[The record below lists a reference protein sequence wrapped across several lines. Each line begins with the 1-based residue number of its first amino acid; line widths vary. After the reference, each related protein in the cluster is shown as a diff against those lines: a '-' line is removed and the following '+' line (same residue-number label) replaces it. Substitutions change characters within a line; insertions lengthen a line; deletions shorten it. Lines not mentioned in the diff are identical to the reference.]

1 MSKISELGRIRGL
14 AVKSQDLFVTVNLE
28 QGSNGTKNITRSEL
42 IKAIQQDQF
51 DDIKIT
57 GGTASNII
65 INFSDI
71 LNTKITNSELSN
83 STITDSLL
91 INPNIDLDNNI
102 SSIEDEDIFIIKSAT
117 TGSLVTFSWSD
128 FADEFVKQN
137 KIYVSEDG
145 YSASEGNGSYL
156 KPYASLDDAF
166 DFAQDSPN
174 PVSISVMPGNY
185 YTNGNLPLPDNC
197 SLIGTN
203 GQYSTNIIMNEGFE
217 KNNAVLVGS
226 GCYVQGFAF
235 VDQEIDNFDNPT
247 VGFAIAFRPG
257 ALILR
262 SPYIRDV
269 SQISNYR
276 RESIAAPLDPRN
288 SLGGIEDLG
297 GNDHPNPLVGRGGG
311 VLLADRAI
319 LNQNSVFPYMLA
331 FGATP
336 RSPNGLGY
344 VAKNGAGINGIGSI
358 TIFQRCAFYA
368 LNGGQITLNNSGTQ
382 FGDISMRAKGFTP
395 VVDPYQT
402 SVDLITSPSTADII
416 DDNTDSIIDDM
427 WDYLVNEG
435 YEVDEE
441 FTRRDARNLIKSISF
456 DLASGSQTSVRNF
469 SAGFFDYKADL
480 VFDPNG
486 FAGTDKILINAF
498 TDSFDFISLEL
509 QALTAVTAEQ
519 TMINGLIEDV
529 LKETITNP
537 QTLNFGSLIES
548 IGHQFNLAGAGVNK
562 NALPLNFRR
571 VGQPL
576 AASGSVLEEA
586 GGRVRWSGADEL
598 NNQYFAR
605 GLKINGRTGRL
616 EGRPFTSSVR
626 RLARRAAN
634 SRTFT

>member
-1 MSKISELGRIRGL
+1 MTKISELGKITAPNTRPG
-14 AVKSQDLFVTVNLE
+14 DLFVTVSLDLGE
-28 QGSNGTKNITRSEL
+28 QGTKNITRSEL
-42 IKAIQQDQF
+42 VKSIQREPF
-51 DDIKIT
+51 NEINIT
-57 GGTASNII
+57 GGSISNVA
-65 INFSDI
+65 
-71 LNTKITNSELSN
+71 LTNS
-83 STITDSLL
+83 DL
-91 INPNIDLDNNI
+91 IDPNIDLT
-102 SSIEDEDIFIIKSAT
+102 SSISNITDDDYFVVKDQT
-117 TGSLVTFSWSD
+117 TGELVSFSWAD

-145 YSASEGNGSYL
+145 YSANTGNGSYL

-166 DFAQDSPN
+166 VFAQSSPN

-185 YTNGNLPLPDNC
+185 YTNGNLELPDNC

-217 KNNAVLVGS
+217 QNNAILVGS

-235 VDQEIDNFDNPT
+235 VNQEIDNFDDPT

-276 RESIAAPLDPRN
+276 RQNIAAPLNPQN

-297 GNDHPNPLVGRGGG
+297 GSDHPNPLVGRGGG
-311 VLLADRAI
+311 VLLADRSI
-319 LNQNSVFPYMLA
+319 LNQNSIFPYMLA

-368 LNGGQITLNNSGTQ
+368 LSGGQITLNNSGTQ
-382 FGDISMRAKGFTP
+382 FGDISMRSKGFTP
-395 VVDPYQT
+395 VVEPYQT
-402 SVDLITSPSTADII
+402 SVELVVSANTSELIDSNADTII
-416 DDNTDSIIDDM
+416 DNM
-427 WDYLVNEG
+427 WNFLVDEG
-435 YEVDEE
+435 YEVDEV
-441 FTRRDARNLIKSISF
+441 FTRRDARNLIQSISF
-456 DLASGSQTSVRNF
+456 DLAAGSQTSVRNF

-480 VFDPNG
+480 VFNPNG
-486 FAGTDKILINAF
+486 FAGTDKILIDAF
-498 TDSFDFISLEL
+498 VAAFDFISSEL
-509 QALTAVTAEQ
+509 QALTVVTAEQ
-519 TMINGLIEDV
+519 DMINGLIEDV
-529 LKETITNP
+529 LKQTITDP

-571 VGQPL
+571 VGSPL
-576 AASGSVLEEA
+576 AASGSVLEED